1 MVMRIG
7 GLASGM
13 DIDGLVEKLMTAEK
27 APLNKLYQKKQTY
40 EWQRDAYRDV
50 NKQLQAF
57 DKYIADNLRY
67 ESVMLKK
74 NATSS
79 NEAIK
84 VTANADANATL
95 TIGSVTQ
102 LAKNT
107 TIFNDNANIS
117 ADKKLSELNSN
128 ITETQN
134 ISMKVLQNNGALK
147 DVKFSFSPDDTVKS
161 VISKIN
167 KSGTGL
173 NAFFDEKTGNIS
185 LSTSATGSGA
195 EYKVDHNTV
204 KPDDPSYNPNNV
216 STITTS
222 LYVEQGMEVFKALGF
237 GDKPNLEEQA
247 DPTKISK
254 GQDAMLNVNGIDI
267 VRSSNTFNVN
277 GFNVTLQKTY
287 NPTKNDASL
296 SPITLTATTDVDNMV
311 DKIKEFVNTYNGL
324 VESLNSL
331 IKEKKYR
338 DFPPLTEEQK
348 KEMDEKQIEKWEQKS
363 KSGVLRNDQIV
374 QSALNKLRSNLYEK
388 GGSSNPLIDTLYEL
402 GITTTKAYSDGGKLE
417 IKEEKLKQKIA
428 EDPRAVFETFWNDTE
443 GSKGIANKLRSSIDE
458 TKVKIEERAGKA
470 SSTDQTYTI
479 GKNLVNVDK
488 RIDTWKLKLEAIE
501 KRYWNQFT
509 AMEKAINKANE
520 QASLFASGQK

>member
-13 DIDGLVEKLMTAEK
+13 DIDSLVEKLMTAEK
-27 APLNKLYQKKQTY
+27 APLNKLYQRKQTY

-57 DKYIADNLRY
+57 DKYIADNIRF

-79 NEAIK
+79 NDAVK
-84 VTANADANATL
+84 VSANADANGSL

-107 TIFNDNANIS
+107 TVFNESNGIS
-117 ADKKLSELNSN
+117 TDKKLSELNGDISG
-128 ITETQN
+128 IQN
-134 ISMKVLQNNGALK
+134 VKIKVLQNDGTLK
-147 DVKFSFSPDDTVKS
+147 DVSFSFNADDTVKS

-185 LSTSATGSGA
+185 LSTVATGSGA
-195 EYKVDHNTV
+195 DYTVDKNTV
-204 KPDDPSYNPNNV
+204 KPDDPSYDPSLV
-216 STITTS
+216 STIKTS
-222 LYVEQGMEVFKALGF
+222 MYVEEGMDVFKALGF
-237 GDKPNLEEQA
+237 GDKQNLEDQT
-247 DPTKISK
+247 DVSKVSK

-267 VRSSNTFNVN
+267 VRSSNNFTVN
-277 GFNVTLQKTY
+277 GFNITLQKTY

-296 SPITLTATTDVDNMV
+296 APINLTATTDVDNMF
-311 DKIKEFVNTYNGL
+311 DKIKEFVTTYNGL
-324 VESLNSL
+324 VDSLNSL
-331 IKEKKYR
+331 TKQKKYR

-348 KEMDEKQIEKWEQKS
+348 ADMDEKEIEKWEEKA

-374 QSALNKLRSNLYEK
+374 QGALNKMRSILYEK
-388 GGSSNPLIDTLYEL
+388 GGSSNALMDTLHEL
-402 GITTTKAYSDGGKLE
+402 GITTTKTYTDGGKLE
-417 IKEEKLKQKIA
+417 IDETKLKQKIA
-428 EDPRAVFETFWNDTE
+428 EDPRAIFETFWNDTE
-443 GSKGIANKLRSSIDE
+443 GSKGIANKLRASIDE

-479 GKNLVNVDK
+479 GKNLVDVDK

-501 KRYWNQFT
+501 RRYWNQFT

-520 QASLFASGQK
+520 QSSLFMTGQQ